1 MCPYNNIIVLQDLN
15 VSTAYVSSRQSQSD
29 SADPS
34 LKGFLV
40 TYECSETVSKQVT
53 EKLRSLGADINIKE
67 IPEDDQCM
75 SIGKVFIASIN

>member
-1 MCPYNNIIVLQDLN
+1 MCLYNIVLQDLN

-29 SADPS
+29 SADPN

-75 SIGKVFIASIN
+75 YTIGKIFIASIY